1 MKDFNL
7 SKLHLRGNRC
17 LVLLWMLC
25 CAFIVNAQINIQG
38 KVKDTNGE
46 PLIGLS
52 VMVKGTTVGT
62 TTDAGGHF
70 SIKAPNQKSVLA
82 FSFVGYVKQFV
93 PVGTNKELTI
103 VMQEDNALLDEVM
116 VVGYGT
122 QKKSTLTGSVSQIK
136 GDQLL
141 TTPSTNVSSLLGG
154 RVAGIQ
160 SVQTSG
166 QPGSD
171 QAALTIRGSIYS
183 ATYIVDGMPRSIND
197 IDPNDIETISVLKD
211 GAAAAVYGLKGAG
224 GVIIV
229 TTKKGHVGK
238 SQITY
243 NGSVGISVNANFPKF
258 LDGPSYA
265 YYYNKALE
273 MDGNSPVFTKS
284 QIAKM
289 TNGDD
294 SDGWGNT
301 NWLDAIFGT
310 GKNEQHSVTVQGGTE
325 KLKYF
330 TSLGYLDQ
338 EGNIKNYTYKR
349 YNLRSNIDADIS
361 DNWKFS
367 LGIAG
372 QVGRKQRPGYE
383 AGSAGTDTDG
393 TDGDSWMTIVNQAIS
408 SHPYLPETQ
417 NGLYVATPNGS
428 NQPNSPLA
436 AINESGTYKTNSMDL
451 QSNVSLQYN
460 APWLKGLSFKAT
472 GSYDFETSRNKNLS
486 TPYYVSMARIPD
498 SSTSDIT
505 YDKVIDARGNTYYSL
520 GEGDTEYTQLV
531 GQGSIN
537 YATTIAQKHHIDAM
551 ILTEIRDYKTNSLA
565 AYGKSTSAVFSS
577 LPELSY
583 AQSADSP
590 ISGSSDE
597 TRSLGYVFRAKY
609 DYSDKYLA
617 EFTGRYDG
625 SYKFSGN
632 VGGKRWGFFPS
643 LSVGWRASG
652 EDFMKDIKS
661 IDNLKIRGSVGM
673 LGNDGSIPAYSYLN
687 TYKTTKDATTVN
699 IGGNLANAMS
709 TTGYANASLTWERTL
724 SYNAGFDLTM
734 WKGLLGVE
742 FDAFYNFTYDILTT
756 MGTNYPPSMGGY
768 YPTYKNYDRTDS
780 RGLEVTLTHRNHIG
794 TGKNIFNFGSSFN
807 LTYAKTR
814 WLRYPDSPNT
824 PDYAK
829 LTGKDVGT
837 LYGWVAE
844 GLYQTQKEIDN
855 SAWPFG
861 EKPRLGDIKYK
872 DLNGDGTIDYQDKAY
887 VGKSNKPKF
896 VAGLNL
902 FGDWRGF
909 DFNVQFTGA
918 ADCEVSLTGTYYNGY
933 DDNTIYTK
941 TFNNGA
947 NSPVYLVEN
956 AWRPDNTSG
965 TYPRLTVNDPHSNNG
980 LASTFWFRDG
990 KYIRLKSAQ
999 IGYTLPTSLM
1009 RKVGITKTR
1018 IYVQGSNLFTLS
1030 GLPQGIDPES
1040 PSVNNGYYPQQK
1052 TFMTGITLTF

>member
-1 MKDFNL
+1 MKNFNL
-7 SKLHLRGNRC
+7 SKLHLCGLRS
-17 LVLLWMLC
+17 LVLLWMFC
-25 CAFIVNAQINIQG
+25 CAFVINAQINIQG
-38 KVKDTNGE
+38 KVKDAKGE

-52 VMVKGTTVGT
+52 VLLKGTTVGT
-62 TTDAGGHF
+62 ITDANGNF
-70 SIKAPNQKSVLA
+70 SIKVPNQKSVLA
-82 FSFVGYVKQFV
+82 FSFVGYVKQLV
-93 PVGTNKELTI
+93 TVGSSKEFTI
-103 VMQEDNALLDEVM
+103 IMQEDNTLLDEVM

-154 RVAGIQ
+154 RIAGIQ
-160 SVQTSG
+160 SIQTSG
-166 QPGSD
+166 EPGAD
-171 QAALTIRGSIYS
+171 QAALTIRGSIYG

-197 IDPNDIETISVLKD
+197 IDPNDIESVSVLKD

-224 GVIIV
+224 GVVII
-229 TTKKGHVGK
+229 TTKKGRAGK

-243 NGSVGISVNANFPKF
+243 NGSFGISKNANFPKF

-265 YYYNKALE
+265 LYYNKALE
-273 MDGNSPVFTKS
+273 MDGNSPVFTKA

-301 NWLDAIFGT
+301 NWLDQVFGT
-310 GKNEQHSVTVQGGTE
+310 GKNEQHSVTVQGGTD

-338 EGNIKNYTYKR
+338 QGNVKNYTYKR
-349 YNLRSNIDADIS
+349 YNVRSNIDADIS

-367 LGIAG
+367 LGLAG

-383 AGSAGTDTDG
+383 AGSSGES
-393 TDGDSWMTIVNQAIS
+393 GDPWMTIINQAIS
-408 SHPYLPETQ
+408 SHPYLPTTY

-436 AINESGTYKTNSMDL
+436 AINESGIYKTNTQDL
-451 QSNVSLQYN
+451 QSNISLQYN
-460 APWLKGLSFKAT
+460 APWLKGLNFKVT
-472 GSYDFETSRNKNLS
+472 GSYDFETSRNKNLN

-498 SSTSDIT
+498 SSTADIT
-505 YDKVIDARGNTYYSL
+505 YDKVIDARGNTFYSL
-520 GEGDTEYTQLV
+520 GEGDAEYTQLV

-537 YATTIAQKHHIDAM
+537 YATTIAGKHHIDAM
-551 ILTEIRDYKTNSLA
+551 LLTEIRDYKTNSFA
-565 AYGKSTSAVFSS
+565 SYGKSTSAVFES

-583 AQSADSP
+583 AQAADNP
-590 ISGSSDE
+590 ISGSSNE
-597 TRSLGYVFRAKY
+597 SRSLGYVSRIKY
-609 DYSDKYLA
+609 DYDDKYLA

-632 VGGKRWGFFPS
+632 VSGKRWGFFPS
-643 LSVGWRASG
+643 LSAGWRVSG
-652 EDFMKDIKS
+652 EDFMKDIKC

-673 LGNDGSIPAYSYLN
+673 LGNDGVPAYSYLN
-687 TYKTTKDATTVN
+687 TYNTSNAVN
-699 IGGNLANAMS
+699 IGGSLVNSMS
-709 TTGYANASLTWERTL
+709 TTGYANTSLTWERTL
-724 SYNAGFDLTM
+724 SYNGGFDLTL
-734 WKGLLGVE
+734 WRGLLGVE
-742 FDAFYNFTYDILTT
+742 FDAFYNYTYDILTA
-756 MGTNYPPSMGGY
+756 MGSNYPPSMGGY
-768 YPTYKNYDRTDS
+768 YPTYENYEKTDS
-780 RGLEVTLTHRNHIG
+780 KGIEITLTHRNHIG
-794 TGKNIFNFGSSFN
+794 SGKNIFNFGSSLN

-814 WLRYPDSPNT
+814 WLQYPDSPNT

-829 LTGKDVGT
+829 LTGKAVGT
-837 LYGWVAE
+837 KLGWVAD
-844 GLYQTQKEIDN
+844 GLYQTETEINN

-861 EKPRLGDIKYK
+861 QRPRTGDIKYK
-872 DLNGDGTIDYQDKAY
+872 DLNGDGIIDYQDRAY
-887 VGKSNKPKF
+887 VGKSNRPEI

-902 FGDWRGF
+902 FGDWHGF

-965 TYPRLTVNDPHSNNG
+965 TYPRLTVNDPHNNNG
-980 LASTFWFRDG
+980 LGSTFWFRDG

-999 IGYTLPTSLM
+999 IGYTLPATWM
-1009 RKVGITKTR
+1009 KKVGITKTR

>member
-7 SKLHLRGNRC
+7 SKLHLRGTKY

-25 CAFIVNAQINIQG
+25 CTFIVNAQINIQG

-46 PLIGLS
+46 PLIGLN

-62 TTDAGGHF
+62 VTDASGNF
-70 SIKAPNQKSVLA
+70 SIKVPNQKSILA
-82 FSFVGYVKQFV
+82 FSFVGYIKQFV
-93 PVGTNKELTI
+93 PVGRNKEFTI
-103 VMQEDNALLDEVM
+103 TMQEDNALLDEVM

-122 QKKSTLTGSVSQIK
+122 QKKSTLTGAVSQIK

-154 RVAGIQ
+154 RIAGIQ

-166 QPGSD
+166 QPGED
-171 QAALTIRGSIYS
+171 QAALTIRGSIYG
-183 ATYIVDGMPRSIND
+183 ANYIVDGMPRSIND
-197 IDPNDIETISVLKD
+197 IDPNDIESVSVLKD
-211 GAAAAVYGLKGAG
+211 GAAAAVYGMKGAG

-229 TTKKGHVGK
+229 TTKKGQVGK

-243 NGSVGISVNANFPKF
+243 NGSYGISLNTNFPTF

-273 MDGNSPVFTKS
+273 MDGGKAVFTKS
-284 QIAKM
+284 QIASM
-289 TNGDD
+289 TNNTG
-294 SDGWGNT
+294 GWGNT

-310 GKNEQHSVTVQGGTE
+310 GQNQQHSVTVQGGTE

-330 TSLGYLDQ
+330 TSFGYLDQ
-338 EGNIKNYTYKR
+338 QGNIKNYTYKR
-349 YNLRSNIDADIS
+349 YNMRANIDADIS
-361 DNWKFS
+361 NDWKFS
-367 LGIAG
+367 VGLAG
-372 QVGRKQRPGYE
+372 QVGNKQRPGYE
-383 AGSAGTDTDG
+383 AGSSGTDSDP
-393 TDGDSWMTIVNQAIS
+393 WMTVINQAIS
-408 SHPYLPETQ
+408 SHPYLPETY

-428 NQPNSPLA
+428 SQPNSPLA
-436 AINESGTYKTNSMDL
+436 AINESGTYKTNSLDL

-472 GSYDFETSRNKNLS
+472 GSYDFETSRNKNLN
-486 TPYYVSMARIPD
+486 TPYYVSLARIPD
-498 SSTSDIT
+498 TSTSNIT
-505 YDKVIDARGNTYYSL
+505 YTKVIDARGNTYYSL
-520 GEGDTEYTQLV
+520 GEGEAEYTQLV

-537 YATTIAQKHHIDAM
+537 YVTTINQKHHIDAM
-551 ILTEIRDYKTNSLA
+551 ILTEIRDYKTNNFA
-565 AYGKSTSAVFSS
+565 GYGKSTSAIFES
-577 LPELSY
+577 LPELSN
-583 AQSADSP
+583 AQAADNP

-632 VGGKRWGFFPS
+632 VSGKRWGFFPS
-643 LSVGWRASG
+643 ISAGWRVSG
-652 EDFMKDIKS
+652 EDFMKDINC

-673 LGNDGSIPAYSYLN
+673 LGNDGVPAYSYLS
-687 TYKTTKDATTVN
+687 TYTTSNSVN
-699 IGGNLANAMS
+699 IGGNLENSMY
-709 TTGYANASLTWERTL
+709 TTGYANANLTWERTL
-724 SYNAGFDLTM
+724 SYNGGFDLTM

-742 FDAFYNFTYDILTT
+742 FDTFYNFTYDILTT
-756 MGTNYPPSMGGY
+756 MGSNYPPSMGGY
-768 YPTYKNYDRTDS
+768 YPTYENYKKTDTK
-780 RGLEVTLTHRNHIG
+780 GFEVTLTHKNHIG

-807 LTYAKTR
+807 LTYAKI
-814 WLRYPDSPNT
+814 
-824 PDYAK
+824 
-829 LTGKDVGT
+829 TGKDVGT
-837 LYGWVAE
+837 LYGWVAD

-855 SAWPFG
+855 SPWPFG

-872 DLNGDGTIDYQDKAY
+872 DLNGDGIIDYQDKAF
-887 VGKSNKPKF
+887 VGKSNRPKL
-896 VAGLNL
+896 VAGLSL
-902 FGDWRGF
+902 FGDWNGF

-918 ADCEVSLTGTYYNGY
+918 AICEVSLTGTYYNGY

-941 TFNNGA
+941 TFYNGA
-947 NSPVYLVEN
+947 NSPVYLAEN

-965 TYPRLTVNDPHSNNG
+965 KYPRLTINDPHNNNG

-999 IGYTLPTSLM
+999 IGYTLPTTLM
-1009 RKVGITKTR
+1009 KKLGITKTR

-1030 GLPQGIDPES
+1030 GLPEGIDPES

-1052 TFMTGITLTF
+1052 IFMTGITLTF